1 MKPSMILLWVLLL
14 GEGCTASIWRRYID
28 EDDIG
33 RKPVIDGDE
42 DIDFDLTLPKRQQP
56 PDSAII
62 SKALKAIEDLNRK
75 QFCHRFAASMLL
87 DNCRTPQ
94 SPTDPIITNKAA
106 EEERRENY
114 LKVFAVSLTVCD
126 IEALQ
131 RPVPQQCSPYTQSTL
146 MGIKNRRG
154 SQSIMINHSEMSGCL
169 KAIGSDQSAVVS
181 WKFNQQ
187 STAVVCQV
195 ARMDIEKDETIALFS
210 TLTRLMADVV
220 DEVQK
225 LSEINRDIRQ
235 EAEDARSSVHT
246 IKTSVDKLKVGLS
259 DVWDGVSAEA
269 TKASNN
275 VKGIFNGMS
284 TYAADVEQ
292 MLNRLRK
299 GSLEN
304 HAEQAALQQRA
315 LDITM
320 DIASEAQAANKDME
334 ALKAMMVALYSN
346 MATVGNG
353 LVAIQD
359 RQNEVDKQSAQVLSA
374 MMNMTEQLQMAA
386 KIGDEHEV
394 LLVRAITAASNLA
407 DIVDKSTTMA
417 STWQTRMFGSR
428 GLFGIDWTLLITTP
442 PTVLVLGS
450 YGLGPSL
457 SRNTLLLFIGVVL
470 AKLLTMSNDSHQNW
484 PRPSDGADAPSTPS
498 PTHSFGGVHTTPI
511 ELIRKATI

>member
-1 MKPSMILLWVLLL
+1 MKPSIILLWVLLL

-28 EDDIG
+28 EDDISQ
-33 RKPVIDGDE
+33 KPVIGGDE
-42 DIDFDLTLPKRQQP
+42 DIDFDLTLPKRQQL

-94 SPTDPIITNKAA
+94 SSTDPITNKAG
-106 EEERRENY
+106 EEERREDY

-146 MGIKNRRG
+146 MSIKNSRG
-154 SQSIMINHSEMSGCL
+154 SQSIIINHSEMSGCL
-169 KAIGSDQSAVVS
+169 KAIGADQSAVVS

-359 RQNEVDKQSAQVLSA
+359 RQNQVDKQSSQVLSA
-374 MMNMTEQLQMAA
+374 MMNMTEQLQIAA
-386 KIGDEHEV
+386 KMGDEHEV

-407 DIVDKSTTMA
+407 DIVDKSTTTA
-417 STWQTRMFGSR
+417 STWQTWMFGSR
-428 GLFGIDWTLLITTP
+428 GPCGIDWTLLITTP

-450 YGLGPSL
+450 YGLAPSL
-457 SRNTLLLFIGVVL
+457 SRNTLLLLIGGVL
-470 AKLLTMSNDSHQNW
+470 AKLLTMSYDNHQNW
-484 PRPSDGADAPSTPS
+484 PRPSDGAGAP
-498 PTHSFGGVHTTPI
+498 TTPTTDSF
-511 ELIRKATI
+511 IRGDSHHSH